1 MVLVSFWHYPDPDQ
15 RFLKRIRIRIRPNET
30 DPYGSGSGSTTLH
43 YILINCKKT
52 PFTSMII
59 FLDNSDV
66 PIGEKGTES
75 FSWLSSEFA
84 KRMLYDQ
91 FSRFTLVYVLKWIHC
106 FHYMICYTLNI
117 VLFHYTFATVLNYI
131 YLDS

>member
-1 MVLVSFWHYPDPDQ
+1 
-15 RFLKRIRIRIRPNET
+15 
-30 DPYGSGSGSTTLH
+30 
-43 YILINCKKT
+43 
-52 PFTSMII
+52 MII

-106 FHYMICYTLNI
+106 FHYMICYAFQI
-117 VLFHYTFATVLNYI
+117 VFFHYTFATILDYI
-131 YLDS
+131 LSWLLTLIGPGDGAKTSHLIFKAK